1 MRDMHR
7 RLAKLEA
14 AHPMGAAHRPTP
26 EEAAFAHAELTKI
39 MDAVCAEK
47 AAGDV
52 HGLAARQ
59 LAGLIAVP
67 EQIASERRA

>member
-1 MRDMHR
+1 MRDIHR

-26 EEAAFAHAELTKI
+26 EEADFAHAELTKV
-39 MDAVCAEK
+39 MDAIAVAK

-52 HGLAARQ
+52 HGIAAPQ
-59 LAGLIAVP
+59 LAELIA
-67 EQIASERRA
+67 ASGQVAADRRA